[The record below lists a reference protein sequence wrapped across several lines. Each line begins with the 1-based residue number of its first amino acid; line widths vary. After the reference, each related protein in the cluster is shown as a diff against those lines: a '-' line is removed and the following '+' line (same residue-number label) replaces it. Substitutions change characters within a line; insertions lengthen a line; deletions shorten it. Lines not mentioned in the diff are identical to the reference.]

1 MMRALSSFIA
11 EARADLPIEAAYLF
25 GSAARG
31 DSREGSDIDIAVVSP
46 RFRGM
51 RRVDVIALLFEKTRG
66 LGFDLQPVGLC
77 PEDLGDEDNVIAKAI
92 ADDGVPLAI
101 D

>member
-1 MMRALSSFIA
+1 MRALSSFIA
-11 EARADLPIEAAYLF
+11 LVRADISVEAAYLY

-31 DSREGSDIDIAVVSP
+31 DAREGSDVDIAVVSP

-77 PEDLGDEDNVIAKAI
+77 PEDLGDEDNVIARAI
-92 ADDGVPLAI
+92 ADDGMSLAV